1 MVIIVKTIILFGTIV
16 LLCLFSYWNE
26 YSKIIINFNLFIM
39 KRLENKVAVITGATS
54 GMGLETAKLFLKE
67 GAKVVLTGRSQE
79 KLDALKQELHGDYLL
94 VKAEAS
100 SVQDS
105 RTLIKKTVDAFGNID
120 VLFLNAGIFRIEMVE
135 ALTEEIFDEV
145 YNINVRGPLFTV
157 QAAHE
162 YFNQGTSIIFNTSV
176 TNVKGFSGMA
186 AYASSKA
193 ALRSLTRTLAAEYG
207 PKGIRVNSISP
218 GPIDTP
224 IYGKHN
230 VPQENID
237 QMASSFPSLISLGRF
252 GNSDEIANTALFLA
266 SSESSYI
273 TGAEIPVDGGFAQV

>member
-1 MVIIVKTIILFGTIV
+1 
-16 LLCLFSYWNE
+16 
-26 YSKIIINFNLFIM
+26 M
-39 KRLENKVAVITGATS
+39 KKLENKVAVITGATS
-54 GMGLETAKLFLKE
+54 GMGLETAKRFLAE

-79 KLDALKQELHGDYLL
+79 KLDQLPSQLMGDYLL

-100 SVQDS
+100 SISDS
-105 RTLIKKTVDAFGNID
+105 KMLIQKTVDAYGKID
-120 VLFLNAGIFRIEMVE
+120 VLFLNAGIFRVE
-135 ALTEEIFDEV
+135 TIDGLTEEIFDEV

-157 QAAHE
+157 NAAYNSLNE
-162 YFNQGTSIIFNTSV
+162 GSSIIFNTSV
-176 TNVKGFSGMA
+176 TDVKGFPGMS

-193 ALRSLTRTLAAEYG
+193 ALRSLTRTLAAEFG
-207 PKGIRVNSISP
+207 PKGIRVNAISP

-230 VPQENID
+230 APQENID
-237 QMASSFPSLISLGRF
+237 QMAANFPSMISLGRF
-252 GNSDEIANTALFLA
+252 GNSAEIANTALFLA

>member
-1 MVIIVKTIILFGTIV
+1 MRK
-16 LLCLFSYWNE
+16 
-26 YSKIIINFNLFIM
+26 
-39 KRLENKVAVITGATS
+39 LENKVAIITGATS
-54 GMGLETAKLFLKE
+54 GMGLQTAKRYLEE

-79 KLDALKQELHGDYLL
+79 KLDALKGELQGDYLL

-100 SVQDS
+100 SVTDS
-105 RTLIKKTVDAFGNID
+105 EELIKTTVDTFGKID
-120 VLFLNAGIFRIEMVE
+120 VLFLNAGIFRVE
-135 ALTEEIFDEV
+135 TIDGLTEELFDEV

-157 QAAHE
+157 KTAYNDLNEGA
-162 YFNQGTSIIFNTSV
+162 SIIFNTSV
-176 TNVKGFSGMA
+176 TNVKGFGGMS

-193 ALRSLTRTLAAEYG
+193 ALRSLTRTLAAEFG
-207 PKGIRVNSISP
+207 PKGIRVNAISP

-237 QMASSFPSLISLGRF
+237 AMAASFPSLVSLGRF
-252 GNSDEIANTALFLA
+252 GNADEVATTAVFLA
-266 SSESSYI
+266 SSDSSYI